1 MASGSTPCTL
11 IICLWVGVIEYLFLN
26 VSIFIS
32 KLFRKK
38 TYKQTNKTKQNEKCA
53 FSQPTGAASLDPD
66 YITVTSLQTSRES
79 LLSFEKFRYLD
90 VPKLDEIMVYD
101 DFECSLMGR

>member
-11 IICLWVGVIEYLFLN
+11 IICLWVGVIEYLFLS

-38 TYKQTNKTKQNEKCA
+38 TYKQTNKQNKTKRKVRV
-53 FSQPTGAASLDPD
+53 LRPD

-90 VPKLDEIMVYD
+90 VTKLDEIMVYD

>member
-38 TYKQTNKTKQNEKCA
+38 NIQTNKQTKQNEKCA
-53 FSQPTGAASLDPD
+53 FFDPD

>member
-11 IICLWVGVIEYLFLN
+11 IICLWVGVIEYLVLS

-32 KLFRKK
+32 KLFRQK

-53 FSQPTGAASLDPD
+53 FFDPD

-101 DFECSLMGR
+101 DFECNLMGR